1 MAVKKTLKEIIRD
14 EYKRC
19 VQDPV
24 HFMRKYCIIQHPTQ
38 GKIYFNLYPFQEDS
52 LRQISSNRYNI
63 ILKSRQ
69 LGISTLTAGYALW
82 KMLFKSDFNV
92 LVIAT
97 KQDVAK
103 NLVTK
108 VRVMHEN
115 LPKWLKGSVAEDNKL
130 SLRLKNGSQ
139 IKAISSKGDAGRSEA
154 LSLLIFDEAAFIDK
168 IDEIWT
174 AAQQTLA
181 TGGDSIVLST
191 PNGVGN
197 WFHKQW
203 VEATAGGE
211 FNNIMLHWT
220 VHPDR
225 DDAWRA
231 KQTELLG
238 EKMAAQECDCDFISS
253 GHTVVDGE
261 VLQWYQE
268 TYVKDPVE
276 KRGFDG
282 NYWIWEY
289 PNYSKSYMVV
299 ADVARGDSSDY
310 SAFHVFDTEQCKQV
324 AEYRGKIG
332 TTEYGNML
340 VAVATEYNNALLV
353 IENANIG
360 WASIQVAL
368 DKGYTNLYYSY
379 KQDGYLDEEIHLK
392 KGYDLKKKSQKV
404 PGFSM
409 TSRTRPLVISKLE
422 TYFRDKTPLVFSKRL
437 VDELF
442 TFIWLG
448 HRAEAARGYN
458 DDLVM
463 SFATGLWMRDTAL
476 RLHQQGIDLNR
487 KSLGGIG
494 KSDEGVYSSNTNLKG
509 SGWDWQSGDKDNDDL
524 TWLL

>member
-1 MAVKKTLKEIIRD
+1 MVVKKSLKEIISD
-14 EYKRC
+14 EYKKC
-19 VQDPV
+19 SQDPI

-38 GKIYFNLYPFQEDS
+38 GKMLFNLYPFQEDS
-52 LRQISSNRYNI
+52 LLQLKENRYNI

-82 KMLFKSDFNV
+82 KMIFRSDFNV

-108 VRVMHEN
+108 VRVMNEN
-115 LPKWLKGSVAEDNKL
+115 LPNWLKGKTLEDNKL
-130 SLRLKNGSQ
+130 SLRYANGSQ

-154 LSLLIFDEAAFIDK
+154 LSLLIFDEAAFIDR

-181 TGGDSIVLST
+181 TGGDCIALST

-197 WFHKQW
+197 WFHRMW
-203 VEATAGGE
+203 VDAEAGGE
-211 FNNIMLHWT
+211 FNTIKLHWT

-225 DDAWRA
+225 DQVWRA

-238 EKMAAQECDCDFISS
+238 EKGASQECDCDFISS

-261 VLQWYQE
+261 ILQWYTN
-268 TYVKDPVE
+268 TYVKDPIE
-276 KRGFDG
+276 KRGFDS

-289 PNYSKSYMVV
+289 ADYSKKYMVV
-299 ADVARGDSSDY
+299 ADVARGDSTDY
-310 SAFHVFDTEQCKQV
+310 SAFHVFDIDACQQV
-324 AEYRGKIG
+324 AEYKGKIG

-340 VAVATEYNNALLV
+340 ISVATEYNEALLV

-368 DKGYTNLYYSY
+368 DKGYSNLYYSY
-379 KQDGYLDEEIHLK
+379 KQDGYVDENVQLN
-392 KGYDLKKKSQKV
+392 KGYDLKDKSKTV

-409 TSRTRPLVISKLE
+409 TSRTRPLVVSKLE
-422 TYFRDKTPLVFSKRL
+422 TYFRDKSPIVHSKRL

-448 HRAEAARGYN
+448 HRAEASRGYN
-458 DDLVM
+458 DDLVI
-463 SFATGLWMRDTAL
+463 SFATGLWLRDTAL
-476 RLHQQGIDLNR
+476 RLQQQGLDLNR
-487 KSLGGIG
+487 KALGHFG
-494 KSDEGVYSSNTNLKG
+494 KSKGVHSAG
-509 SGWDWQSGDKDNDDL
+509 SQVPKEWSWNSGDKENNDL
-524 TWLL
+524 KWLL

>member
-19 VQDPV
+19 SVDPI

-38 GKIYFNLYPFQEDS
+38 GKIYFNLYPFQEDALTQLS
-52 LRQISSNRYNI
+52 NNRYNI
-63 ILKSRQ
+63 VLKSRQ
-69 LGISTLTAGYALW
+69 LGISTLSAGYALW
-82 KMLFKSDFNV
+82 KMLFKSDFNA

-115 LPKWLKGSVAEDNKL
+115 LPKWLRGEVLEDNKL
-130 SLRLKNGSQ
+130 SLKLTNGSQ

-154 LSLLIFDEAAFIDK
+154 LSLLIF
-168 IDEIWT
+168 
-174 AAQQTLA
+174 
-181 TGGDSIVLST
+181 
-191 PNGVGN
+191 
-197 WFHKQW
+197 
-203 VEATAGGE
+203 
-211 FNNIMLHWT
+211 
-220 VHPDR
+220 
-225 DDAWRA
+225 
-231 KQTELLG
+231 
-238 EKMAAQECDCDFISS
+238 QECDCDFISS

-261 VLQWYQE
+261 ILQWYDQ
-268 TYVKDPVE
+268 TFVKDPIE
-276 KRGFDG
+276 KRGFDS

-289 PNYSKSYMVV
+289 PNYSKKYMVV
-299 ADVARGDSSDY
+299 ADVARGDSTDY

-324 AEYRGKIG
+324 AEYKGKIG

-340 VAVATEYNNALLV
+340 VSVATEYNNALLV
-353 IENANIG
+353 VENANIG

-368 DKGYTNLYYSY
+368 DKGYSNLYYSY

-392 KGYDLKKKSQKV
+392 KNYDLKKKSQKV

-422 TYFRDKTPLVFSKRL
+422 TYFREKTPIVHSKRL
-437 VDELF
+437 IDELF

-458 DDLVM
+458 DDLTI

-476 RLHQQGIDLNR
+476 RLQQPGMDLNR

-494 KSDEGVYSSNTNLKG
+494 KSQGMYSNKDNMKG
-509 SGWDWQSGDKDNDDL
+509 SGWEWSSGDKDNDDL

>member
-14 EYKRC
+14 EYKKC
-19 VQDPV
+19 VQDPI

-38 GKIYFNLYPFQEDS
+38 GKIYFNLYPFQEDALTQLS
-52 LRQISSNRYNI
+52 NNRYNI
-63 ILKSRQ
+63 VLKSRQ
-69 LGISTLTAGYALW
+69 LGISTLSAGYALW
-82 KMLFKSDFNV
+82 KMLFKSDFNA

-115 LPKWLKGSVAEDNKL
+115 LPKWLRGEVLEDNKL
-130 SLRLKNGSQ
+130 SLKLTNGSQ

-168 IDEIWT
+168 IDDIWT

-181 TGGDSIVLST
+181 TGGDCIALST

-203 VEATAGGE
+203 VDAEAGGE
-211 FNNIMLHWT
+211 FNTIRLHWT

-238 EKMAAQECDCDFISS
+238 DKMAAQECDCDFISS

-261 VLQWYQE
+261 VLQWYDQ
-268 TYVKDPVE
+268 TFVKDPIE
-276 KRGFDG
+276 KRGMDS

-289 PNYSKSYMVV
+289 PNYSKKYMVV
-299 ADVARGDSSDY
+299 ADVARGDSTDY

-324 AEYRGKIG
+324 AEYKGKIG

-340 VAVATEYNNALLV
+340 VSVATEYNNALLV
-353 IENANIG
+353 VENANIG

-368 DKGYTNLYYSY
+368 DKGYSNLYYSY

-392 KGYDLKKKSQKV
+392 KNYDLKKKSQKV

-422 TYFRDKTPLVFSKRL
+422 TYFREKTPIVHSKRL
-437 VDELF
+437 IDELF

-458 DDLVM
+458 DDLTI

-476 RLHQQGIDLNR
+476 RLQQQGMDLNR

-494 KSDEGVYSSNTNLKG
+494 KSQGMYSNKDNMKG
-509 SGWDWQSGDKDNDDL
+509 SGWEWSSGDKDDSDL